1 MLNGP
6 PDADF
11 TRAIEQKAIQVLDY
25 DRGEVGLLP
34 AGLD

>member
-1 MLNGP
+1 MLNDS

-11 TRAIEQKAIQVLDY
+11 TRAIGQKAIQVLDY
-25 DRGEVGLLP
+25 GHGEVGLLP